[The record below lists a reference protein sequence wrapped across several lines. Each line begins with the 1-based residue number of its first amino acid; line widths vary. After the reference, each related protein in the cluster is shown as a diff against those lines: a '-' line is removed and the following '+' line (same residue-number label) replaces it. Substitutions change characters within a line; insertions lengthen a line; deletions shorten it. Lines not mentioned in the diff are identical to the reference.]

1 MLASIGKFELNHRL
15 IQLGGE
21 RNNPSL
27 QCLVVAG
34 GESGEEI
41 VLVERDVLDDAIRS
55 AVRSTDF
62 VAHRLE
68 IIPDQA
74 TQLAVVI
81 DDEHARPA
89 PRCSRLAIQFV
100 VRRRHGRAG
109 AAVALSLRNSPNF
122 YTCLTIFHFQGHKSF
137 TGLASDRGR

>member
-15 IQLGGE
+15 TQLGSE
-21 RNNPSL
+21 VNNNPSL

-41 VLVERDVLDDAIRS
+41 VLVEREVLDDAILS

-89 PRCSRLAIQFV
+89 PRCSRLTIQFV
-100 VRRRHGRAG
+100 VRRNHGRAG
-109 AAVALSLRNSPNF
+109 ATVALSLRNTPNF
-122 YTCLTIFHFQGHKSF
+122 YPSLTIFRFQGHKSF
-137 TGLASDRGR
+137 TGLAS